1 MASAN
6 ITACSPIKLDY
17 LFCKNV
23 RYKDDI
29 GIHAFWFAGFIP
41 IQLTFLKY
49 KV

>member
-1 MASAN
+1 MANAN
-6 ITACSPIKLDY
+6 ITKYSSIKLDY
-17 LFCKNV
+17 LFCKNG

-41 IQLTFLKY
+41 IQITFLKY